1 MISSTLQPVVCSRCH
16 NANRLIDQGSDT
28 VCFNCE
34 APLFDAVDP
43 DIAALCDSESPTR
56 TPTTAE
62 QLALEPKPLTEL
74 ERLRIRVVQLERELA
89 HLPAALQEA
98 GNASYQHIEHKR
110 GTADAISHVQFVLR
124 QLGL

>member
-16 NANRLIDQGSDT
+16 NANRLIDQGCDT

-43 DIAALCDSESPTR
+43 DIAALCDSEALAR

-74 ERLRIRVVQLERELA
+74 ERLRIRVVELERELER
-89 HLPAALQEA
+89 LPIALTESCAAWQHQEYKHA
-98 GNASYQHIEHKR
+98 VADSVGHI
-110 GTADAISHVQFVLR
+110 QFVLR